1 MSIVAISRGTFIG
14 GEGLA
19 RRVAERLGY
28 QCLSRESN
36 LDVAANRYGVPT
48 EQLTQTME
56 KRPSFLDRVI
66 GERAAYL
73 TFVRAALCE
82 RACEDRLVYHGYLG
96 QLLLPGI
103 SHVIGVRVIADLEF
117 RIRAAMQQR
126 HLDHKGALAYV
137 ERVDRERRE
146 WTRFLFGVDW
156 EDPQLYAL
164 VLNLSR
170 VNLDTACETVARLT
184 ERAEFQPTPA
194 SMKAMRDLTLHSR
207 VSAALAMDFRTRG
220 ADLKVI
226 ADDGIVTITGTTRW
240 SEVAEA
246 APAVVRQIEGV
257 KEVRSEITGAA
268 PPPPLT
274 WY

>member
-1 MSIVAISRGTFIG
+1 MSIVSISRGTFIG

-19 RRVAERLGY
+19 RGVAERLGY
-28 QCLSRESN
+28 QCLSRETN
-36 LDVAANRYGVPT
+36 LEAAAKQFGVPT
-48 EQLTQTME
+48 EQLTETME
-56 KRPSFLDRVI
+56 RRPSFWDRVI

-82 RACEDRLVYHGYLG
+82 QACGDRLIYHGYLG
-96 QLLLPGI
+96 HLLLPGI

-117 RIRAAMQQR
+117 RIQAAMRQR
-126 HLDHKGALAYV
+126 GLTRKDALAHV
-137 ERVDRERRE
+137 EKVDRERRE

-156 EDPQLYAL
+156 DDPQLYAL
-164 VLNLSR
+164 VLNLTR
-170 VNLDTACETVARLT
+170 VSLDTACETVARLT
-184 ERAEFQPTPA
+184 ERAEFQPTAA

-207 VSAALAMDFRTRG
+207 VSAALAMDFRTRD
-220 ADLKVI
+220 ADLKVT

-240 SEVAEA
+240 SEVADA
-246 APAVVRQIEGV
+246 VPAVLRQIEGV
-257 KEVRSEITGAA
+257 KEVRSEIEGAA